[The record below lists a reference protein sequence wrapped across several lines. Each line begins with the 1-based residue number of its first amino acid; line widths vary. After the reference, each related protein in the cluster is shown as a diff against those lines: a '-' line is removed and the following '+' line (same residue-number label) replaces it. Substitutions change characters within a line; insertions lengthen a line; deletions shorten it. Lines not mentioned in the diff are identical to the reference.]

1 MMNAELVMDSA
12 DHLATML
19 LDRTQDEAGRVELAY
34 ERALG
39 RPPTSQESSRA
50 IAFIHDVTSSALTDA
65 ANVDGAAEKRAWSM
79 FCQGLF
85 ASNEFIYLR

>member
-1 MMNAELVMDSA
+1 MMNAGMVMDSA

-19 LDRTQDEAGRVELAY
+19 LGKTQDSSGRVTLAY

-39 RPPTSQESSRA
+39 RSPTDSESTRA
-50 IAFIHDVTSSALTDA
+50 VAFVNDMTSSALTDA
-65 ANVDGAAEKRAWSM
+65 AGVESKAEDRAWSM